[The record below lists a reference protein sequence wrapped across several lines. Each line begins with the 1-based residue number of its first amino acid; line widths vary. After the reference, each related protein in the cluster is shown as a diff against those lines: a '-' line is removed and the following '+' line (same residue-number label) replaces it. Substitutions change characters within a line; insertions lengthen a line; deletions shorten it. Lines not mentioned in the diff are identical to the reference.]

1 MRENNVRRTLS
12 DNIRL
17 YRGRLAF
24 SQAVLAEK
32 ADISI
37 DFLSQIERGNK
48 WPYPETLFRIA
59 GALNVEVYELFK
71 LDTELPDDKPADID
85 KWLDDV
91 LAALRLSVDKS
102 MTHSIEKIRKS
113 YR

>member
-12 DNIRL
+12 DNIRFF
-17 YRGRLAF
+17 RGRLAF

-48 WPYPETLFRIA
+48 WPYPDTLFRIA
-59 GALNVEVYELFK
+59 CALNIEVYELFK
-71 LDTELPDDKPADID
+71 PDAEPFDDRPADID
-85 KWLDDV
+85 QWLDDV
-91 LAALRLSVDKS
+91 LAALRQSVNKS
-102 MTHSIEKIRKS
+102 MTHSIERIRKS
-113 YR
+113 YK